1 MTKAPSALEITQ
13 KLVQCP
19 SVTPKEAGA
28 MAYLDT
34 LLSPLGFLV
43 HRPVFTDQGTPDV
56 ENLFAKISGGEGP
69 HLTFAGHADVVP
81 TGDETLWSVPPFAG
95 EVRDGQLYGRGTSD
109 MKGGIGAFIAAVL
122 KYIELHGEP
131 HGTISLLIT
140 GDEEGPAINGTVKL
154 MQWAADRGERFND
167 AIVGEPTNPEAMGDA
182 IKIGRRGSQSGTLTV
197 MGQQGHVAYP
207 HLAHNPVPVL
217 AKAVSCL
224 SSAVLD
230 HGTDH
235 FQPTNLEFVSMDVG
249 NETWNLIPKAASA
262 RFNVRYNDLWDADK
276 IADLVLSRAKESLPS
291 EDFHVVLEM
300 EPAMSQAFL
309 TRSEKLING
318 FSAAVAKVTGKMPEH
333 STDGGTSDARFIK
346 DYCPVIEFGLVGKT
360 MHKIDEHIALDD
372 LQTLSDIYYE
382 YLMSYFPPQG

>member
-1 MTKAPSALEITQ
+1 MTKAPTALDITQ

-28 MAYLDT
+28 LAYLDA
-34 LLSPLGFLV
+34 LLSPEGFQV
-43 HRPVFTDQGTPDV
+43 DRPVFTDKDTPDI

-81 TGDETLWSVPPFAG
+81 TGDESQWSVPPFAG
-95 EVRDGQLYGRGTSD
+95 EVKDGQLYGRGTSD

-131 HGTISLLIT
+131 NGTISLLIT
-140 GDEEGPAINGTVKL
+140 GDEEGPAVNGTIKL
-154 MQWAADRGERFND
+154 LKWAADRGECFSD
-167 AIVGEPTNPEAMGDA
+167 AIVGEPTNPDAMGDA

-197 MGQQGHVAYP
+197 IGQQGHVAYP

-217 AKAVSCL
+217 GKIVSYL
-224 SSAVLD
+224 SSAILD

-235 FQPTNLEFVSMDVG
+235 FQPTNLEFISVDVG
-249 NETWNLIPKAASA
+249 NETWNLIPKTATA
-262 RFNVRYNDLWDADK
+262 RFNVRYNDLWDPEM
-276 IADLVLSRAKESLPS
+276 IAELVLTRAKESLPS
-291 EDFHVVLEM
+291 TDFHVVVEM
-300 EPAMSQAFL
+300 EPAISQAFL
-309 TRSEKLING
+309 TKSEKLIKG
-318 FSAAVAKVTGKMPEH
+318 FSAAVAKVTGRTPEH

-360 MHKIDEHIALDD
+360 MHMIDEHIALKD
-372 LQTLSDIYYE
+372 LQTLSDVYYE
-382 YLMSYFPPQG
+382 FLMQYFPPQR